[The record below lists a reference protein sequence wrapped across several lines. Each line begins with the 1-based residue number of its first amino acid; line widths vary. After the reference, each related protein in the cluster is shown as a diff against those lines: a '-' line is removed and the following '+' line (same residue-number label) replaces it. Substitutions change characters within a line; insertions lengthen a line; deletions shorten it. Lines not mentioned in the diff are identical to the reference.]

1 MGAGAA
7 EPAIGAASA
16 MRENVHSRVVKVK
29 YVCSNAAVPH
39 AATTFEQFADAV
51 SAAYATLSPQQQV
64 IARYLLE
71 HPEEFA
77 LGTAASVAEAA
88 GVQPSALVRFA
99 NVMHFSGFSQLQRLF
114 QERLLE
120 RAGSYRQRISAMQPA
135 LAGRAGAKGAEPPAL
150 APFVEHALADLRQLE
165 HALDGATLREA
176 ALLLSR
182 AHRVHVLAQ
191 RRAFPV
197 AAYLAYALGELEL
210 RVQLLD
216 GVGGMLGGALRQIEP
231 GEVLLVTTF
240 RNYSPEVVEAAEA
253 ARARGVEVVALTD
266 HALSPVK
273 PLATVCLEVGAGAP
287 AAPVRSLVA
296 PMCLAQA
303 LVVITGQCLVAPRA
317 PRARRAAGS
326 GVDAGRAGRAGAANG
341 GTRAQRVKGPG

>member
-7 EPAIGAASA
+7 EPAVGKAGTID
-16 MRENVHSRVVKVK
+16 ENVYSHVVKVK
-29 YVCSNAAVPH
+29 HVCSNAAVPQP
-39 AATTFEQFADAV
+39 AATFEQFADAV
-51 SAAYATLSPQQQV
+51 SVAYPTLSPQQRL
-64 IARYLLE
+64 IAQYLLE
-71 HPEEFA
+71 HPDEFA
-77 LGTAASVAEAA
+77 LGTAAAVADAA

-99 NVMHFSGFSQLQRLF
+99 NAMHFSGFSQLQRLF

-135 LAGRAGAKGAEPPAL
+135 LGGRPGAKAAGQPAL
-150 APFVEHALADLRQLE
+150 LPFVELAQADLRQLE
-165 HALDGATLREA
+165 HALDEATLREA

-182 AHRVHVLAQ
+182 ARRVHVLAQ

-216 GVGGMLGGALRQIEP
+216 GVGGMLGGSLRQIEP
-231 GEVLLVTTF
+231 DEVLLVVTF
-240 RNYSPEVVEAAEA
+240 KNYSSEVVEAAKE
-253 ARARGVEVVALTD
+253 ARARGVQVVAMTD

-273 PLATVCLEVGAGAP
+273 PVASVCLEVGAGAP
-287 AAPVRSLVA
+287 TAPVRSLVA

-303 LVVITGQCLVAPRA
+303 LVVTTGQCLVAPG
-317 PRARRAAGS
+317 ARRAAGT
-326 GVDAGRAGRAGAANG
+326 GAAGSRAGASSGNARSPRG
-341 GTRAQRVKGPG
+341 GRPGR

>member
-1 MGAGAA
+1 MGAGA
-7 EPAIGAASA
+7 
-16 MRENVHSRVVKVK
+16 K
-29 YVCSNAAVPH
+29 
-39 AATTFEQFADAV
+39 
-51 SAAYATLSPQQQV
+51 
-64 IARYLLE
+64 
-71 HPEEFA
+71 
-77 LGTAASVAEAA
+77 
-88 GVQPSALVRFA
+88 GV
-99 NVMHFSGFSQLQRLF
+99 
-114 QERLLE
+114 
-120 RAGSYRQRISAMQPA
+120 
-135 LAGRAGAKGAEPPAL
+135 EPPVL

-176 ALLLSR
+176 ARLLSR

-240 RNYSPEVVEAAEA
+240 RNYSREVVEAAEA
-253 ARARGVEVVALTD
+253 ARARGVDVVALTD

-287 AAPVRSLVA
+287 TAPVRSLVA

-303 LVVITGQCLVAPRA
+303 LVVTTGQCLVV

-341 GTRAQRVKGPG
+341 GTRAQRAKGPG